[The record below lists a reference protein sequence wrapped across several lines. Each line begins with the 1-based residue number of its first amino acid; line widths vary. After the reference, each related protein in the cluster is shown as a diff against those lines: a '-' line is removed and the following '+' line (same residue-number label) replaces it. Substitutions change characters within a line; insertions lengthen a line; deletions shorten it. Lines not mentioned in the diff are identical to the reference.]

1 VIKGKINLSVWRNLS
16 MNFRYFKHWSRFSPI
31 RSIIVL
37 ALISIPNLYGAS
49 AQTTPK
55 GGIDWILV
63 VDTSAS
69 MRGAGGTKNI
79 FEPVKKSITEFVNTA
94 RLGDTVTIYSFDTD
108 VTLKANDI
116 TINSNPDRGQ
126 LKQIISSLQA
136 EGVRTHT
143 GKAVQKALQH
153 SALLNKRADA
163 LGRTVSIVF
172 LTDGLEDVRGITNPV
187 PIPSNTQ
194 FLREQQCKPYIF
206 FVSLGLKEHEKQLND
221 FASNPALCGKG
232 QVLRDPGGVQLN
244 QLAQN
249 IRPALIKPKL
259 DVNLTTA
266 NLPPIL
272 PGATTELLNINGISN
287 VNAKVSLQLEDPQ
300 QSGIRLISPDRTID
314 LVANQAT
321 AIPVRL
327 QIPTEAKGG
336 ASSLRLVLIS
346 ADQAIAPIKIDLP
359 VTIQSKLQIQ
369 PTKIDFGSIEAGKT
383 TEIQTLV
390 VRTNISGMASLQLQG
405 NFKDVSMAQPSAAI
419 SLQPGETKIPVQ
431 LQVDDSSFTGDV
443 YDGLRQRTFT
453 LVLTP
458 DNSIASPVSAE
469 AHLYILMPLWRKIVI
484 WLLLV
489 LLVLLIALIVICL
502 IQRKTPLELVEDFR
516 NRNRLEGALVVLEPL
531 PQSSEDEEISLTH
544 LQKGRVCLSDLIPAI
559 ATTNSDAELV
569 IVWRLGK
576 KNIDVRCLKGVIFV
590 NTKNINTD
598 ELFDEDIIQ
607 IGNVK
612 LQFNWI
618 EHQRPSEPSSG

>member
-1 VIKGKINLSVWRNLS
+1 MSNYYAWINLSMS
-16 MNFRYFKHWSRFSPI
+16 FRYFKHCLIF
-31 RSIIVL
+31 RSIQSLIFL
-37 ALISIPNLYGAS
+37 ALISIPNLCSAS
-49 AQTTPK
+49 AQTTLK

-69 MRGAGGTKNI
+69 MRGVGGTKNI
-79 FEPVKKSITEFVNTA
+79 FEPVKNSITEFVNTA
-94 RLGDTVTIYSFDTD
+94 RLGDTVTIYTFDKD
-108 VTLKANDI
+108 VTLNADDI
-116 TINSNPDRGQ
+116 KITSNPDRGK
-126 LKQIISSLQA
+126 LKQIINSLQA

-153 SALLNKRADA
+153 SALLNKRTDA

-172 LTDGLEDVRGITNPV
+172 LTDGLEDVRGIPNPV

-244 QLAQN
+244 KLAQN

-259 DVNLTTA
+259 DVNLPTA
-266 NLPPIL
+266 NLQPVS
-272 PGATTELLNINGISN
+272 PGTTTEPLNINGISN
-287 VNAKVSLQLEDPQ
+287 VNGKVSLQLEDPQ

-314 LVANQAT
+314 LVANQET

-327 QIPTEAKGG
+327 QIPAEAKGG
-336 ASSLRLVLIS
+336 ANNLRLVLIS

-369 PTKIDFGSIEAGKT
+369 PTKLDFGSIEAGKT
-383 TEIQTLV
+383 TETQTLV
-390 VRTNISGMASLQLQG
+390 VRTNISGTASLQQQG
-405 NFKDVSMAQPSAAI
+405 NFKDVSIAEPSSTI
-419 SLQPGETKIPVQ
+419 SLQPGETTIPVQ
-431 LQVDDSSFTGDV
+431 LQVKDSSFAGD
-443 YDGLRQRTFT
+443 RTFS
-453 LVLTP
+453 LVLKP
-458 DNSIASPVSAE
+458 DNSIASPVSTE

-516 NRNRLEGALVVLEPL
+516 NRKRLEGALVVLEPL

-544 LQKGRVCLSDLIPAI
+544 LQKGRVCLSELIPAI
-559 ATTNSDAELV
+559 AATNSDAELV
-569 IVWRLGK
+569 TVWRLGK

-590 NTKNINTD
+590 NTKKINTD
-598 ELFDEDIIQ
+598 ELFNEDIIE
-607 IGNVK
+607 IDNVK

-618 EHQRPSEPSSG
+618 EHQRPSEPGSGQTNS

>member
-1 VIKGKINLSVWRNLS
+1 
-16 MNFRYFKHWSRFSPI
+16 M
-31 RSIIVL
+31 
-37 ALISIPNLYGAS
+37 ALISITNFCSAS

-69 MRGAGGTKNI
+69 MRGVGGTKNI
-79 FEPVKKSITEFVNTA
+79 FEPVKNSITEFVNTA
-94 RLGDTVTIYSFDTD
+94 RLGDTVTIYSFAQD
-108 VTLKANDI
+108 VTLNANDI
-116 TINSNPDRGQ
+116 TINSNPDRGK

-172 LTDGLEDVRGITNPV
+172 LTDGLEDVRGIPNPV
-187 PIPSNTQ
+187 SIPGNTQ

-259 DVNLTTA
+259 DVNLSTA
-266 NLPPIL
+266 NLPPVL
-272 PGATTELLNINGISN
+272 PGATTEALNINSISN
-287 VNAKVSLQLEDPQ
+287 INTKVSLQLEDPN
-300 QSGIRLISPDRTID
+300 QSGIRLIPRDRTID
-314 LVANQAT
+314 LAANQAT
-321 AIPVRL
+321 VIPVRL
-327 QIPTEAKGG
+327 QIPPEAKGG
-336 ASSLRLVLIS
+336 ANNLRLVLIS
-346 ADQAIAPIKIDLP
+346 ADQAIPPIKIDLP

-383 TEIQTLV
+383 TETQTLV
-390 VRTNISGMASLQLQG
+390 IRSNISGTASLQLQG
-405 NFKDVSMAQPSAAI
+405 NFKDVSMAEPSAAI

-431 LQVDDSSFTGDV
+431 LQVTDNSFASD
-443 YDGLRQRTFT
+443 RTFT
-453 LVLTP
+453 LILTP
-458 DNSIASPVSAE
+458 DNSIANPVSAE
-469 AHLYILMPLWRKIVI
+469 VHLYILMPLWRKIVI

-489 LLVLLIALIVICL
+489 LLVLLIALIVVCL

-531 PQSSEDEEISLTH
+531 PQSSQDEEISLTH
-544 LQKGRVCLSDLIPAI
+544 LQKDRVCLSDLIPAI
-559 ATTNSDAELV
+559 AATNSDAELV
-569 IVWRLGK
+569 TVWRAGK
-576 KNIDVRCLKGVIFV
+576 KNIDLQCLKGVIFV

-618 EHQRPSEPSSG
+618 EHQRPSEPSSGQTNF

>member
-1 VIKGKINLSVWRNLS
+1 
-16 MNFRYFKHWSRFSPI
+16 MNFRYFKYCLKFTSI
-31 RSIIVL
+31 RSIVFL
-37 ALISIPNLYGAS
+37 TLISITNLYSAF

-79 FEPVKKSITEFVNTA
+79 FEPVKNSITEFVNTA
-94 RLGDTVTIYSFDTD
+94 RLGDTVTIYSFDRD
-108 VTLKANDI
+108 VTLKANNI

-126 LKQIISSLQA
+126 LKQIISSLKA

-172 LTDGLEDVRGITNPV
+172 LTDGLEDVRGISNPIS
-187 PIPSNTQ
+187 IPGNTQ
-194 FLREQQCKPYIF
+194 FLREQQCKPYMF

-232 QVLRDPGGVQLN
+232 QVLRDPGGSQLN

-259 DVNLTTA
+259 DVNLPTA
-266 NLPPIL
+266 SLSAVS
-272 PGATTELLNINGISN
+272 PGATTEPLNINAISN

-314 LVANQAT
+314 LAANQAT
-321 AIPVRL
+321 TIPVRL
-327 QIPTEAKGG
+327 QIPPEAKGG
-336 ASSLRLVLIS
+336 ASSLRLVLTS
-346 ADQAIAPIKIDLP
+346 ADQAMSGDKPQGVYAPIKINLP
-359 VTIQSKLQIQ
+359 VSIQSQLQIQ

-383 TEIQTLV
+383 TETETFV
-390 VRTNISGMASLQLQG
+390 VRTNISGTASLQLQG
-405 NFKDVSMAQPSAAI
+405 NFKDVSIAKPSAAI
-419 SLQPGETKIPVQ
+419 SLQPGESRIPVQ
-431 LQVDDSSFTGDV
+431 LQITDSSFAGE
-443 YDGLRQRTFT
+443 RTFT

-458 DNSIASPVSAE
+458 DNSIANPVSAE
-469 AHLYILMPLWRKIVI
+469 VHLYILMPLWRKIVI
-484 WLLLV
+484 WLLL
-489 LLVLLIALIVICL
+489 LLLMLLIALIVVCL

-516 NRNRLEGALVVLEPL
+516 NRKRLEGALVVLEPL
-531 PQSSEDEEISLTH
+531 PQSSEDEEISLTNLH
-544 LQKGRVCLSDLIPAI
+544 KGRVYLSDLIPAI

-569 IVWRLGK
+569 TVWRLGK
-576 KNIDVRCLKGVIFV
+576 KNIDLRCLKGVIFV

-598 ELFDEDIIQ
+598 ELFNEDIIQ

-618 EHQRPSEPSSG
+618 EHQRPSEPGSGQTNF

>member
-1 VIKGKINLSVWRNLS
+1 MS
-16 MNFRYFKHWSRFSPI
+16 FRYFKHWLRFSSI
-31 RSIIVL
+31 RSIILL
-37 ALISIPNLYGAS
+37 ALISIPNLYSAS

-69 MRGAGGTKNI
+69 MRGVGGTKNI
-79 FEPVKKSITEFVNTA
+79 FEPVKNSITEFVNTA

-108 VTLKANDI
+108 VTLNANDI
-116 TINSNPDRGQ
+116 TINSNPDRGK

-136 EGVRTHT
+136 EGVRTYT
-143 GKAVQKALQH
+143 GKAVQKALEH

-172 LTDGLEDVRGITNPV
+172 LTDGLEDVRGIPNPIS
-187 PIPSNTQ
+187 IPSNTQ

-232 QVLRDPGGVQLN
+232 QVLRDPGGIQLN

-249 IRPALIKPKL
+249 IRPVLITPKL
-259 DVNLTTA
+259 DVNLPTA
-266 NLPPIL
+266 NLSPVL
-272 PGATTELLNINGISN
+272 PGTTTKPLNVNTISN
-287 VNAKVSLQLEDPQ
+287 VNGKVSLQLEDPD

-314 LVANQAT
+314 LAANQAT
-321 AIPVRL
+321 VIPVRL
-327 QIPTEAKGG
+327 QIPPEAKGG
-336 ASSLRLVLIS
+336 ANNLRLVLIS

-359 VTIQSKLQIQ
+359 ITIKSQLQIQ

-383 TEIQTLV
+383 TETQTLV
-390 VRTNISGMASLQLQG
+390 VRTNTSGTASLQLQG
-405 NFKDVSMAQPSAAI
+405 NFKDISMTEPSAAI

-431 LQVDDSSFTGDV
+431 LQVTDNSFAGD
-443 YDGLRQRTFT
+443 RTFT

-458 DNSIASPVSAE
+458 DKSIANPVSAE
-469 AHLYILMPLWRKIVI
+469 VHLYILMPLWRKIVI

-489 LLVLLIALIVICL
+489 LLVLLIALIVVCL
-502 IQRKTPLELVEDFR
+502 IQRKTPLELVENFR

-531 PQSSEDEEISLTH
+531 PQSSQDEEISLTH
-544 LQKGRVCLSDLIPAI
+544 LQKGKVCLSDLIPVI
-559 ATTNSDAELV
+559 APTNSDAELV
-569 IVWRLGK
+569 TVWRAGK
-576 KNIDVRCLKGVIFV
+576 KNIDLRCLKGVIFV

-618 EHQRPSEPSSG
+618 EHQRPPEPSSGQTNF

>member
-1 VIKGKINLSVWRNLS
+1 MS
-16 MNFRYFKHWSRFSPI
+16 FRYLKHLLRFSSI
-31 RSIIVL
+31 RSIIILV
-37 ALISIPNLYGAS
+37 LISIPNLYTAS
-49 AQTTPK
+49 AQTTTK

-79 FEPVKKSITEFVNTA
+79 FEPVKNSITEFVNTA
-94 RLGDTVTIYSFDTD
+94 RLGDTVTIYSFDKD
-108 VTLKANDI
+108 VTLNANDI
-116 TINSNPDRGQ
+116 TINSNPDRGK

-136 EGVRTHT
+136 KGVRTYT
-143 GKAVQKALQH
+143 GKAVQKALEH

-172 LTDGLEDVRGITNPV
+172 LTDGLEDVRGIANPV
-187 PIPSNTQ
+187 SIPGNTQ

-259 DVNLTTA
+259 DVNVPTV
-266 NLPPIL
+266 NLPPVL
-272 PGATTELLNINGISN
+272 PGTTTEPLNINGISN

-300 QSGIRLISPDRTID
+300 QSGIRLISADRTID
-314 LVANQAT
+314 LAANQAKV
-321 AIPVRL
+321 IPVRL
-327 QIPTEAKGG
+327 QIPPEAKGG
-336 ASSLRLVLIS
+336 VSSLRLVLTS
-346 ADQAIAPIKIDLP
+346 ADQAIAPIKIELP
-359 VTIQSKLQIQ
+359 VTIQSQLQIQ
-369 PTKIDFGSIEAGKT
+369 PKKIDFGSIEAGKT
-383 TEIQTLV
+383 TETQTFV
-390 VRTNISGMASLQLQG
+390 VRSNISGTASLQLQG
-405 NFKDVSMAQPSAAI
+405 NFKDVSMAEPSAAI
-419 SLQPGETKIPVQ
+419 SLQPGETKILVQ
-431 LQVDDSSFTGDV
+431 LQITDSSFAGD
-443 YDGLRQRTFT
+443 RTFT

-458 DNSIASPVSAE
+458 DNSVANPVSTE

-484 WLLLV
+484 WLLLL
-489 LLVLLIALIVICL
+489 LLVLLIALIVVCL
-502 IQRKTPLELVEDFR
+502 IQRKTPLELAEDFR

-531 PQSSEDEEISLTH
+531 PQSSEDEEISLTNLH
-544 LQKGRVCLSDLIPAI
+544 KGRVYLSELIPAI
-559 ATTNSDAELV
+559 AATNSDAELV
-569 IVWRLGK
+569 TVWRLGK
-576 KNIDVRCLKGVIFV
+576 KNIDLRCLKGVIFV

-598 ELFDEDIIQ
+598 ELFNEDIIQ

-618 EHQRPSEPSSG
+618 ERQRPSEPGSGQTNF

>member
-1 VIKGKINLSVWRNLS
+1 
-16 MNFRYFKHWSRFSPI
+16 M
-31 RSIIVL
+31 
-37 ALISIPNLYGAS
+37 ALISIPNLYSAS

-79 FEPVKKSITEFVNTA
+79 FDSVKNSITEFVNTA
-94 RLGDTVTIYSFDTD
+94 RLGDTVTIYSFDKD
-108 VTLKANDI
+108 VTLNANDI
-116 TINSNPDRGQ
+116 AINTNPDRGK

-143 GKAVQKALQH
+143 GKAVQKALEH
-153 SALLNKRADA
+153 SALLNKRANA

-172 LTDGLEDVRGITNPV
+172 MTDGLEDVRGIPNPV
-187 PIPSNTQ
+187 YIPSNTQ

-249 IRPALIKPKL
+249 IRPVLITPKL
-259 DVNLTTA
+259 DVNLPTA
-266 NLPPIL
+266 NLPPVL
-272 PGATTELLNINGISN
+272 PGTTTEPFNVNTISN
-287 VNAKVSLQLEDPQ
+287 VNGKVSLQLEDPN

-314 LVANQAT
+314 LAANQAT
-321 AIPVRL
+321 VIPVRL
-327 QIPTEAKGG
+327 QIPPEAKGG
-336 ASSLRLVLIS
+336 ANNLRLVLIS

-359 VTIQSKLQIQ
+359 VTIKSQLQIQ

-383 TEIQTLV
+383 TETQTLV
-390 VRTNISGMASLQLQG
+390 VRSNISGTASSQLQG
-405 NFKDVSMAQPSAAI
+405 NFKNVSMAEPSAAI

-431 LQVDDSSFTGDV
+431 LQVTDNSFAGD
-443 YDGLRQRTFT
+443 RTFT
-453 LVLTP
+453 LVITP
-458 DNSIASPVSAE
+458 DNSIANPVSAE
-469 AHLYILMPLWRKIVI
+469 VHLYILMPLWRKIVI
-484 WLLLV
+484 SLLLV
-489 LLVLLIALIVICL
+489 LLVLLIALIVVCL

-516 NRNRLEGALVVLEPL
+516 NRNRLEGALVLLEPL

-544 LQKGRVCLSDLIPAI
+544 LQKGKVCLSDLIPAI

-569 IVWRLGK
+569 TVWRAGK
-576 KNIDVRCLKGVIFV
+576 KNIDLQCLKGVIFV

-612 LQFNWI
+612 LRFNWI
-618 EHQRPSEPSSG
+618 EHQRPSEPSSGQTNF

>member
-1 VIKGKINLSVWRNLS
+1 MS
-16 MNFRYFKHWSRFSPI
+16 FRYFKHWFKFGSI

-37 ALISIPNLYGAS
+37 ALISIPNLYTAS
-49 AQTTPK
+49 AQITPK

-69 MRGAGGTKNI
+69 MRGVGGTKNI
-79 FEPVKKSITEFVNTA
+79 FEPVKNSITEFVNTA
-94 RLGDTVTIYSFDTD
+94 RLGDTVTIYSFDRD
-108 VTLKANDI
+108 VTLNANDI
-116 TINSNPDRGQ
+116 TINSNPDRGK

-172 LTDGLEDVRGITNPV
+172 LTDGLEDVRGIPNPV
-187 PIPSNTQ
+187 SIPGNTQ

-232 QVLRDPGGVQLN
+232 KVLRDPGGVQLN

-249 IRPALIKPKL
+249 IRPVLITPKL
-259 DVNLTTA
+259 DVNLPTT
-266 NLPPIL
+266 NLPSVL
-272 PGATTELLNINGISN
+272 PGTTTESLNINGISN

-314 LVANQAT
+314 LVADQAKV
-321 AIPVRL
+321 IPVRL
-327 QIPTEAKGG
+327 QIPPEAKGG
-336 ASSLRLVLIS
+336 VSSLRLVLIS
-346 ADQAIAPIKIDLP
+346 TDQAIAPIKIDLP
-359 VTIQSKLQIQ
+359 ITIKSQLQIQ
-369 PTKIDFGSIEAGKT
+369 PTKIDFGSIEAGKI
-383 TEIQTLV
+383 TETQTFV
-390 VRTNISGMASLQLQG
+390 VRTNTSGAANLQLQG
-405 NFKDVSMAQPSAAI
+405 NFKDISIAEPSAAI
-419 SLQPGETKIPVQ
+419 SLQPGETKILVQ
-431 LQVDDSSFTGDV
+431 LQVTDSSFAGD
-443 YDGLRQRTFT
+443 RTFT

-458 DNSIASPVSAE
+458 DNSISNPVSAE

-484 WLLLV
+484 WLLLL
-489 LLVLLIALIVICL
+489 LLVLLITLIVVCL

-516 NRNRLEGALVVLEPL
+516 NRKRLEGALIVLEPL
-531 PQSSEDEEISLTH
+531 PQSSEDEEISLTN
-544 LQKGRVCLSDLIPAI
+544 LQKGRVYLSDLIPAI
-559 ATTNSDAELV
+559 AATNSDAELV
-569 IVWRLGK
+569 TVWRLGK
-576 KNIDVRCLKGVIFV
+576 KNIDLRCLKGVIFV

-598 ELFDEDIIQ
+598 ELFNEDIIQ

-618 EHQRPSEPSSG
+618 EHQRPSETSSGQTNF

>member
-1 VIKGKINLSVWRNLS
+1 MS
-16 MNFRYFKHWSRFSPI
+16 FRYFKRWLRFSSV

-37 ALISIPNLYGAS
+37 ALISIPNLCGAF

-69 MRGAGGTKNI
+69 MRGVGGTKNI
-79 FEPVKKSITEFVNTA
+79 FEPVKNSITEFVNTA
-94 RLGDTVTIYSFDTD
+94 RLGDTVTIYTFDKD
-108 VTLKANDI
+108 VTLNADDI
-116 TINSNPDRGQ
+116 KITSNPDRGK

-136 EGVRTHT
+136 EGVRTYT

-172 LTDGLEDVRGITNPV
+172 LTDGLEDVRGIPNPV
-187 PIPSNTQ
+187 LIPSNTQ

-244 QLAQN
+244 KLAQN
-249 IRPALIKPKL
+249 IRPVLITPKL
-259 DVNLTTA
+259 DVNLPTT
-266 NLPPIL
+266 NLQSVL
-272 PGATTELLNINGISN
+272 PGTTTEPININSISN

-300 QSGIRLISPDRTID
+300 QSGIRLIPPDRTID

-321 AIPVRL
+321 VIPVRL
-327 QIPTEAKGG
+327 QIPAEAKGG
-336 ASSLRLVLIS
+336 ANNLRLVLIS
-346 ADQAIAPIKIDLP
+346 ADQAMSGDKPQGVYAPITIDLP

-369 PTKIDFGSIEAGKT
+369 PTRIDFGSTEVGKT
-383 TEIQTLV
+383 TETQTLV
-390 VRTNISGMASLQLQG
+390 VRTNISGTASLQLQG
-405 NFKDVSMAQPSAAI
+405 NSKDVSIAEPSAAI

-431 LQVDDSSFTGDV
+431 LQVTDSSFAGD
-443 YDGLRQRTFT
+443 RTFT

-458 DNSIASPVSAE
+458 DNSITSPVSAE
-469 AHLYILMPLWRKIVI
+469 VHLHILMPLGRKIVI
-484 WLLLV
+484 WLLLG
-489 LLVLLIALIVICL
+489 LLVLLITLIVVCL
-502 IQRKTPLELVEDFR
+502 IQRKTPLELAEDFR
-516 NRNRLEGALVVLEPL
+516 TRKRLEGALVVLEPL
-531 PQSSEDEEISLTH
+531 PQSSQDEEISLTH
-544 LQKGRVCLSDLIPAI
+544 LQKGRVCLSDLIPGI
-559 ATTNSDAELV
+559 AATNSDAELV
-569 IVWRLGK
+569 TVWRAGK
-576 KNIDVRCLKGVIFV
+576 KNIDLRCLKGVIFV
-590 NTKNINTD
+590 NTKKINTD
-598 ELFDEDIIQ
+598 ELYDEDIIE
-607 IGNVK
+607 IDNVK

-618 EHQRPSEPSSG
+618 EHQRPSESSSGQTNF

>member
-1 VIKGKINLSVWRNLS
+1 MAI
-16 MNFRYFKHWSRFSPI
+16 
-31 RSIIVL
+31 
-37 ALISIPNLYGAS
+37 ISISNLCSAS
-49 AQTTPK
+49 AQITRK

-69 MRGAGGTKNI
+69 MRGVGGTKNI
-79 FEPVKKSITEFVNTA
+79 FEPVKSSITEFVNTA
-94 RLGDTVTIYSFDTD
+94 RLGDTVTIYSFARD
-108 VTLKANDI
+108 VTLNANDI
-116 TINSNPDRGQ
+116 TINSNPDRGK

-153 SALLNKRADA
+153 SALLNKRANA

-172 LTDGLEDVRGITNPV
+172 LTDGLEDVRGIPNPV
-187 PIPSNTQ
+187 SIPGNTQ

-221 FASNPALCGKG
+221 FANNPALCGKG

-259 DVNLTTA
+259 DVNLPTT
-266 NLPPIL
+266 NLLPVL
-272 PGATTELLNINGISN
+272 PGATTEPLKINSISN

-321 AIPVRL
+321 VIPVRL
-327 QIPTEAKGG
+327 QIPAQAKGG
-336 ASSLRLVLIS
+336 ASSLRLVLIGT
-346 ADQAIAPIKIDLP
+346 DQAIAPIKIDLP
-359 VTIQSKLQIQ
+359 LTIQSKLQIQ
-369 PTKIDFGSIEAGKT
+369 PTKIDFGSTEVGKT
-383 TEIQTLV
+383 TETQTLV
-390 VRTNISGMASLQLQG
+390 VRTNISGTASLQLQG
-405 NFKDVSMAQPSAAI
+405 NSRKISVAEPSAAI
-419 SLQPGETKIPVQ
+419 SLQPGETSIPVQ
-431 LQVDDSSFTGDV
+431 LQVADSNFEGD
-443 YDGLRQRTFT
+443 RTFT

-469 AHLYILMPLWRKIVI
+469 VHLHILLPLGRKIVI
-484 WLLLV
+484 WLLLG
-489 LLVLLIALIVICL
+489 LLMLLIALIVVCL

-531 PQSSEDEEISLTH
+531 PQSLEDEEISLTH

-559 ATTNSDAELV
+559 VATDSDAELV
-569 IVWRLGK
+569 TVWRAGK
-576 KNIDVRCLKGVIFV
+576 KNIDLRCLKGVIFV
-590 NTKNINTD
+590 NTKKINTD
-598 ELFDEDIIQ
+598 ELYNEDIIQ

-618 EHQRPSEPSSG
+618 EHQRPSEPSSGQTNF

>member
-1 VIKGKINLSVWRNLS
+1 MS
-16 MNFRYFKHWSRFSPI
+16 FRYFKHWLRSSS

-37 ALISIPNLYGAS
+37 ALISIPNLSDAS

-69 MRGAGGTKNI
+69 MRGAGGTRNI
-79 FEPVKKSITEFVNTA
+79 FEPVKNSITEFVNTA
-94 RLGDTVTIYSFDTD
+94 RLGDTVTIYSFEKD
-108 VTLKANDI
+108 VTLNANDI
-116 TINSNPDRGQ
+116 AINSNPDTGK
-126 LKQIISSLQA
+126 LKQIISSLKA

-143 GKAVQKALQH
+143 GKAVQKALEH

-172 LTDGLEDVRGITNPV
+172 MTDGLEDVRGIPNPV
-187 PIPSNTQ
+187 SIPNNTQ

-232 QVLRDPGGVQLN
+232 QVLRDPGGIQLN

-249 IRPALIKPKL
+249 IRPVLITPKL
-259 DVNLTTA
+259 DVNLPTA
-266 NLPPIL
+266 NLPPVL
-272 PGATTELLNINGISN
+272 PGTTTEPLNVNTISN
-287 VNAKVSLQLEDPQ
+287 VNSKVSLQLEDPN

-314 LVANQAT
+314 LAANQAT
-321 AIPVRL
+321 VIPVRL
-327 QIPTEAKGG
+327 QIPPEAKGG
-336 ASSLRLVLIS
+336 ANNLSLVLIS

-359 VTIQSKLQIQ
+359 VTIKSQLQIQ
-369 PTKIDFGSIEAGKT
+369 PKKIDFGSIEAGKT
-383 TEIQTLV
+383 TETQTLV
-390 VRTNISGMASLQLQG
+390 VRSNISGIASLRLQG
-405 NFKDVSMAQPSAAI
+405 NFKDVSMAEPSAAI
-419 SLQPGETKIPVQ
+419 SLQPGESKIPVQ
-431 LQVDDSSFTGDV
+431 LQVTDNSFAGD
-443 YDGLRQRTFT
+443 RTFT

-484 WLLLV
+484 WLLLA
-489 LLVLLIALIVICL
+489 LLVLLIALIVVCL

-531 PQSSEDEEISLTH
+531 PQSLQDEEISLTH
-544 LQKGRVCLSDLIPAI
+544 LQKGRVCLSNLIPAI
-559 ATTNSDAELV
+559 AATSSDAELV
-569 IVWRLGK
+569 TVWRAGK
-576 KNIDVRCLKGVIFV
+576 KNIDLQCLKGVIFV
-590 NTKNINTD
+590 NTKNINTG

-618 EHQRPSEPSSG
+618 EHQRPSEPSSGQTNF

>member
-1 VIKGKINLSVWRNLS
+1 MS
-16 MNFRYFKHWSRFSPI
+16 FRYLKHLLRFRSI

-37 ALISIPNLYGAS
+37 ALISIPNLYSAS

-69 MRGAGGTKNI
+69 MRGVGGTKNI
-79 FEPVKKSITEFVNTA
+79 FESVKNSITEFVNTA
-94 RLGDTVTIYSFDTD
+94 RLGDTVTIYSFDRD
-108 VTLKANDI
+108 VTLNANDI
-116 TINSNPDRGQ
+116 TINSNPDRGK

-172 LTDGLEDVRGITNPV
+172 LTDGLEDVRGIPNPV
-187 PIPSNTQ
+187 SIPGNTQ

-259 DVNLTTA
+259 DVNLPNA
-266 NLPPIL
+266 NSSPLL
-272 PGATTELLNINGISN
+272 PGATTEPLNINAISN

-300 QSGIRLISPDRTID
+300 QSRIRLISPDRTIN

-321 AIPVRL
+321 TIPVRL
-327 QIPTEAKGG
+327 QIPPEAKGG
-336 ASSLRLVLIS
+336 ASSLRLVLKS

-359 VTIQSKLQIQ
+359 VTIQSQLQIQ

-383 TEIQTLV
+383 TETQTLV
-390 VRTNISGMASLQLQG
+390 LRTNIFGTASLQLQG
-405 NFKDVSMAQPSAAI
+405 NSKDVSMAEPSAAI

-431 LQVDDSSFTGDV
+431 LQITDSSFAGD
-443 YDGLRQRTFT
+443 RTFT

-458 DNSIASPVSAE
+458 DNSITNPVSAE

-484 WLLLV
+484 WLLLL
-489 LLVLLIALIVICL
+489 LLVLLITLIVVCL
-502 IQRKTPLELVEDFR
+502 IQRKTPLELAEDFR

-559 ATTNSDAELV
+559 AATNSDAELV
-569 IVWRLGK
+569 TVWRLGK
-576 KNIDVRCLKGVIFV
+576 KNIDLRCLKGVIFV
-590 NTKNINTD
+590 NTKKINTD
-598 ELFDEDIIQ
+598 ELFNEDIIQ

-618 EHQRPSEPSSG
+618 ERQRPL

>member
-1 VIKGKINLSVWRNLS
+1 
-16 MNFRYFKHWSRFSPI
+16 MNFRYFKLWLKFSSI
-31 RSIIVL
+31 QSIIFL
-37 ALISIPNLYGAS
+37 ALISIYNLCGAS

-69 MRGAGGTKNI
+69 MRGVGGTKNI
-79 FEPVKKSITEFVNTA
+79 FEPVKNSITEFVNTA
-94 RLGDTVTIYSFDTD
+94 RLGDTVTIYSFDRD
-108 VTLKANDI
+108 VTLNANDI
-116 TINSNPDRGQ
+116 TINSNPDRGK
-126 LKQIISSLQA
+126 LKQIISALQA

-143 GKAVQKALQH
+143 GKAVQKALEH

-172 LTDGLEDVRGITNPV
+172 LTDGLEDVRGIPNPV
-187 PIPSNTQ
+187 SIPGNTQ

-259 DVNLTTA
+259 DVNFPTT
-266 NLPPIL
+266 NLPPVS
-272 PGATTELLNINGISN
+272 PGATTEPLNINGISN

-300 QSGIRLISPDRTID
+300 QSGIRLISPDRTIN
-314 LVANQAT
+314 LAANQAT

-327 QIPTEAKGG
+327 QIPPEAKGG
-336 ASSLRLVLIS
+336 ASSLRLVLTS

-359 VTIQSKLQIQ
+359 VTIQSQLQIQ

-383 TEIQTLV
+383 TETQTFV
-390 VRTNISGMASLQLQG
+390 VRTNISGTASLQLQG
-405 NFKDVSMAQPSAAI
+405 NSKDVSIAEPSAAI
-419 SLQPGETKIPVQ
+419 SLQPGESRIPVQ
-431 LQVDDSSFTGDV
+431 LQITDSSFAGD
-443 YDGLRQRTFT
+443 RTFT
-453 LVLTP
+453 LVVKP
-458 DNSIASPVSAE
+458 DNSIANPVSAE

-502 IQRKTPLELVEDFR
+502 IQRKTPLELAEDFR
-516 NRNRLEGALVVLEPL
+516 NRKRLEGALVVLEPL
-531 PQSSEDEEISLTH
+531 PQSSEDEEISLTNLH
-544 LQKGRVCLSDLIPAI
+544 KGRVCLSELIPAI

-569 IVWRLGK
+569 TVWRLGK
-576 KNIDVRCLKGVIFV
+576 KNIDLRCLKGVIFV
-590 NTKNINTD
+590 NTKKINTD
-598 ELFDEDIIQ
+598 ELFNEDIIE

-618 EHQRPSEPSSG
+618 EHQRPSETSSGQTNF

>member
-1 VIKGKINLSVWRNLS
+1 
-16 MNFRYFKHWSRFSPI
+16 M
-31 RSIIVL
+31 
-37 ALISIPNLYGAS
+37 ALISITNFCSAS
-49 AQTTPK
+49 AQTIPK

-69 MRGAGGTKNI
+69 MRGLGGTKNI
-79 FEPVKKSITEFVNTA
+79 FEPVKNSITEFVNTA
-94 RLGDTVTIYSFDTD
+94 RLGDTVTIYSFDQD
-108 VTLKANDI
+108 VTLNANDI
-116 TINSNPDRGQ
+116 TINSNPDRGK

-136 EGVRTHT
+136 EGMRTHT

-172 LTDGLEDVRGITNPV
+172 LTDGLEDVRGIPNPV
-187 PIPSNTQ
+187 SIPGNTQ

-249 IRPALIKPKL
+249 IRPVLITPKL
-259 DVNLTTA
+259 DVNLPTA
-266 NLPPIL
+266 HLPPVL
-272 PGATTELLNINGISN
+272 PGTTTEPLNVNTISN
-287 VNAKVSLQLEDPQ
+287 VNTKVSLQLEDPN
-300 QSGIRLISPDRTID
+300 QSGIRLIPGDRTID

-327 QIPTEAKGG
+327 QIPPEAKGG
-336 ASSLRLVLIS
+336 TNNLRLVLIS
-346 ADQAIAPIKIDLP
+346 ADQAMSGDKPQGVYAPIKIDLP
-359 VTIQSKLQIQ
+359 VTIQSQLQIQ

-383 TEIQTLV
+383 TQTQIFV
-390 VRTNISGMASLQLQG
+390 ARTNISGIASLQLQG
-405 NFKDVSMAQPSAAI
+405 NFKDVSMAEPSAAI

-431 LQVDDSSFTGDV
+431 LHVTDSSFAGD
-443 YDGLRQRTFT
+443 RTFT

-458 DNSIASPVSAE
+458 DNSIANPVSAE

-484 WLLLV
+484 WLLLL
-489 LLVLLIALIVICL
+489 LLVLLIALIVVCL

-516 NRNRLEGALVVLEPL
+516 NRKRLEGALVVLEPL

-544 LQKGRVCLSDLIPAI
+544 LQKGRVYLSDLIPAI
-559 ATTNSDAELV
+559 AATNSDAELV
-569 IVWRLGK
+569 TVWRLGK
-576 KNIDVRCLKGVIFV
+576 KNIDLRCLKGVIFV

-598 ELFDEDIIQ
+598 ELFNEDIIQ

-618 EHQRPSEPSSG
+618 EHQRPSEPGSGQTNF

>member
-1 VIKGKINLSVWRNLS
+1 
-16 MNFRYFKHWSRFSPI
+16 MNFRYFKHWLRFSSI

-37 ALISIPNLYGAS
+37 ALISIPNLYSAS

-79 FEPVKKSITEFVNTA
+79 FDSVKNSITEFVNTA
-94 RLGDTVTIYSFDTD
+94 RLGDTVTIYSFDKD
-108 VTLKANDI
+108 VTLNANDI
-116 TINSNPDRGQ
+116 AINTNPDRGK

-143 GKAVQKALQH
+143 GKAVQKALEH
-153 SALLNKRADA
+153 SALLNKRANA

-172 LTDGLEDVRGITNPV
+172 MTDGLEDVRGIPNPV
-187 PIPSNTQ
+187 YIPSNTQ

-249 IRPALIKPKL
+249 IRPVLITPKL
-259 DVNLTTA
+259 DVNLPTA
-266 NLPPIL
+266 NLPPVL
-272 PGATTELLNINGISN
+272 PGTTTEPFNVNTISN
-287 VNAKVSLQLEDPQ
+287 VNGKVSLQLEDPN

-314 LVANQAT
+314 LAANQAT
-321 AIPVRL
+321 VIPVRL
-327 QIPTEAKGG
+327 QIPPEAKGG
-336 ASSLRLVLIS
+336 ANNLRLVLIS

-359 VTIQSKLQIQ
+359 VTIKSQLQIQ

-383 TEIQTLV
+383 TETQTLV
-390 VRTNISGMASLQLQG
+390 VRSNISGTASSQLQG
-405 NFKDVSMAQPSAAI
+405 NFKNVSMAEPSAAI

-431 LQVDDSSFTGDV
+431 LQVTDNSFAGD
-443 YDGLRQRTFT
+443 RTFT
-453 LVLTP
+453 LVITP
-458 DNSIASPVSAE
+458 DNSIANPVSAE
-469 AHLYILMPLWRKIVI
+469 VHLYILMPLWRKIVI
-484 WLLLV
+484 SLLLV
-489 LLVLLIALIVICL
+489 LLVLLIALIVVCL

-516 NRNRLEGALVVLEPL
+516 NRNRLEGALVLLEPL

-544 LQKGRVCLSDLIPAI
+544 LQKGKVCLSDLIPAI

-569 IVWRLGK
+569 TVWRAGK
-576 KNIDVRCLKGVIFV
+576 KNIDLQCLKGVIFV

-612 LQFNWI
+612 LRFNWI
-618 EHQRPSEPSSG
+618 EHQRPSEPSSGQTNF

>member
-1 VIKGKINLSVWRNLS
+1 MS
-16 MNFRYFKHWSRFSPI
+16 FRYFKHCLKFSSI
-31 RSIIVL
+31 QSIIVL
-37 ALISIPNLYGAS
+37 AFISIPNLCSAS
-49 AQTTPK
+49 ARTTPK

-69 MRGAGGTKNI
+69 MRGVGGTKNI
-79 FEPVKKSITEFVNTA
+79 FEPVKNSITEFVNTA
-94 RLGDTVTIYSFDTD
+94 RLGDTVSIYSFDKD
-108 VTLKANDI
+108 VTLNANDI
-116 TINSNPDRGQ
+116 TINSNPDRGK

-172 LTDGLEDVRGITNPV
+172 LTDGLEDVRGIPNPV
-187 PIPSNTQ
+187 SIPGNTQ

-259 DVNLTTA
+259 DVNLPTA
-266 NLPPIL
+266 NLAPVS
-272 PGATTELLNINGISN
+272 PGATTEAFNINAISN
-287 VNAKVSLQLEDPQ
+287 VNAKVNLQLEDPL

-321 AIPVRL
+321 VIPVSL
-327 QIPTEAKGG
+327 QIPPEAKGG
-336 ASSLRLVLIS
+336 ASSLRLVLTS
-346 ADQAIAPIKIDLP
+346 ADQASAPIKIDLP
-359 VTIQSKLQIQ
+359 VTIQSQLQIQ
-369 PTKIDFGSIEAGKT
+369 PTKIDFGSIEAGKI
-383 TEIQTLV
+383 TETQIFV
-390 VRTNISGMASLQLQG
+390 VRTNISGTASLQLQG
-405 NFKDVSMAQPSAAI
+405 NFKNVSMAEPSAAI

-431 LQVDDSSFTGDV
+431 LQVTDSSFAGD
-443 YDGLRQRTFT
+443 RTFT

-458 DNSIASPVSAE
+458 DRSIATPVSAE
-469 AHLYILMPLWRKIVI
+469 ARLYILMPLWRKIVI

-489 LLVLLIALIVICL
+489 LLVLLISLIVVCL
-502 IQRKTPLELVEDFR
+502 IQRKTPLELAEDFR
-516 NRNRLEGALVVLEPL
+516 NRKRLEGALVLLEPL
-531 PQSSEDEEISLTH
+531 PQSSEDEEISLTNLH
-544 LQKGRVCLSDLIPAI
+544 RGRVCLSELIPAI
-559 ATTNSDAELV
+559 AATNSDAELV
-569 IVWRLGK
+569 TVWRLGK

-598 ELFDEDIIQ
+598 ELFNEDIIE

-618 EHQRPSEPSSG
+618 ERQRPSEPSSGQTNF

>member
-1 VIKGKINLSVWRNLS
+1 MS
-16 MNFRYFKHWSRFSPI
+16 FRHFKHWLKFSSI
-31 RSIIVL
+31 QSIIFL
-37 ALISIPNLYGAS
+37 AIISIPNLYSAS

-79 FEPVKKSITEFVNTA
+79 FEPVKNSITEFVNTA
-94 RLGDTVTIYSFDTD
+94 RLGDTVTIYSFDKD
-108 VTLKANDI
+108 VTLNANDI
-116 TINSNPDRGQ
+116 TINSNPDRGK

-136 EGVRTHT
+136 EGVRTYT
-143 GKAVQKALQH
+143 GKAVQKALEH

-172 LTDGLEDVRGITNPV
+172 LTDGLEDVRGIPNPV
-187 PIPSNTQ
+187 SIPSNTQ

-232 QVLRDPGGVQLN
+232 QVLPDPGGVKLN

-249 IRPALIKPKL
+249 IRPVLITPKL
-259 DVNLTTA
+259 DVNLPTT
-266 NLPPIL
+266 NLPPVS
-272 PGATTELLNINGISN
+272 PGAITEPLNINGISN

-314 LVANQAT
+314 LVANQAKV
-321 AIPVRL
+321 IPVRL
-327 QIPTEAKGG
+327 QIPPEAKAG
-336 ASSLRLVLIS
+336 ANNLRLVLIS

-359 VTIQSKLQIQ
+359 VTIKSQLQIQ
-369 PTKIDFGSIEAGKT
+369 PKKIDFGSIIAGKT
-383 TEIQTLV
+383 TETQTLV
-390 VRTNISGMASLQLQG
+390 VRSNISGTASLQLQG
-405 NFKDVSMAQPSAAI
+405 NFKDVSMVEPSAAI

-431 LQVDDSSFTGDV
+431 LQVTDSSFAGD
-443 YDGLRQRTFT
+443 RTFT

-458 DNSIASPVSAE
+458 DNSIANPVSAE
-469 AHLYILMPLWRKIVI
+469 VHLYILMPLWRKIVI

-489 LLVLLIALIVICL
+489 LLVLLIALIVVCL

-516 NRNRLEGALVVLEPL
+516 TRKRLEGALVVLEPL
-531 PQSSEDEEISLTH
+531 PQSSQDEEISLTH
-544 LQKGRVCLSDLIPAI
+544 LQKGKVCLSDLIPAI

-569 IVWRLGK
+569 TVWRAGK
-576 KNIDVRCLKGVIFV
+576 KNIDLRCLKGVIFV

-598 ELFDEDIIQ
+598 ELFNEDIIQ

-618 EHQRPSEPSSG
+618 EHQRPSESGSGQTNF